1 MESWIAGESAV
12 RYYALLGSF
21 GLIAVGEALA
31 PRRLPAPAVRG
42 RWGINIAMTLML
54 SVIVALVFPVL
65 SVGMAI
71 IAQRGGFG
79 VFNVVEVP
87 FLLACALSFVA
98 LDFTR
103 YAAHFA
109 LHRFAPLWRLHRV
122 HHSDIDYDCTTA
134 LRFHPLEAI
143 VTVGVQVGVVAAL
156 GAPPIAVLVSEV
168 VTAFAAMF
176 AHANLRMPEP
186 VDRWLR
192 WLLVTPDMH
201 RVHHSA
207 EAGESN
213 TNFSS
218 VLPWWDHLFGTYRA
232 QPALGHDAM
241 QIGLAEVRDARARS
255 FGWLLAAPFT
265 PRAALPT

>member
-1 MESWIAGESAV
+1 MESWLAGESAI

-21 GLIAVGEALA
+21 GLIAVAEALA

-42 RWGINIAMTLML
+42 RWAINIALTLLL
-54 SVIVALVFPVL
+54 SALVAVVFPVL

-71 IAQRGGFG
+71 VAQRGGFG
-79 VFNVVEVP
+79 LFNVVELPYLGACVVS
-87 FLLACALSFVA
+87 FLV

-109 LHRFAPLWRLHRV
+109 LHRVAPLWRLHRV

-143 VTVGVQVGVVAAL
+143 VTVGAQVGVVAAL
-156 GAPPIAVLVSEV
+156 GAPPIAVLVSEI

-176 AHANLRMPEP
+176 THANLRVPER

-192 WLLVTPDMH
+192 WMLVTPDMH

-207 EAGESN
+207 DAVESN

-218 VLPWWDHLFGTYRA
+218 VLPWWDRAFGTYRA
-232 QPALGHDAM
+232 APALGHDAM
-241 QIGLAEVRDARARS
+241 QIGLAEVRDARAS
-255 FGWLLAAPFT
+255 SLGWLIAAPFT
-265 PRAALPT
+265 LRAAAPT

>member
-31 PRRLPAPAVRG
+31 PRRLPAPSVRG

-71 IAQRGGFG
+71 IAHRGGFG
-79 VFNVVEVP
+79 LFNVVEVP

-156 GAPPIAVLVSEV
+156 GAPPIAVLASEV

-176 AHANLRMPEP
+176 AHANLRMPER
-186 VDRWLR
+186 VDRRLR

-207 EAGESN
+207 EVGESN
-213 TNFSS
+213 TNFAS
-218 VLPWWDHLFGTYRA
+218 VLPWWDYLFGTYRA
-232 QPALGHDAM
+232 QPGRGHDAM

-255 FGWLLAAPFT
+255 FGWLLAAPFA

>member
-1 MESWIAGESAV
+1 MEAWIAGESAV

-21 GLIAVGEALA
+21 GLVAVAEALA

-54 SVIVALVFPVL
+54 SVAVALVFPVL

-71 IAQRGGFG
+71 IAQRNGWGLFNTAG
-79 VFNVVEVP
+79 VPLVV
-87 FLLACALSFVA
+87 ACAVSFVV
-98 LDFTR
+98 LDLAR
-103 YAAHFA
+103 YVIHFA

-122 HHSDIDYDCTTA
+122 HHSDVDYDCTTA

-143 VTVGVQVGVVAAL
+143 VTVGLQVGVVAAL
-156 GAPPIAVLVSEV
+156 GAPPVAVLICEV
-168 VTAFAAMF
+168 VTAFVAMF
-176 AHANLRMPEP
+176 AHANLRVPGF
-186 VDRWLR
+186 VDRRLR

-201 RVHHSA
+201 RIHHSA
-207 EAGESN
+207 DAGESS
-213 TNFSS
+213 TNFAS
-218 VLPWWDHLFGTYRA
+218 VLPWWDRWFGTYRA

-255 FGWLLAAPFT
+255 LAWLITTPFT
-265 PRAALPT
+265 SRAAQPT

>member
-1 MESWIAGESAV
+1 MESWLAGESAV

-31 PRRLPAPAVRG
+31 PRRVPAPPVRG
-42 RWGINIAMTLML
+42 RWGVNIAMTLML
-54 SVIVALVFPVL
+54 SVLVALLFPVL

-71 IAQRGGFG
+71 VAQRGGFG
-79 VFNVVEVP
+79 LFNVIDVP
-87 FLLACALSFVA
+87 FVVACVVSFAV
-98 LDFTR
+98 LDFAR
-103 YAAHFA
+103 YAVHFA
-109 LHRFAPLWRLHRV
+109 LHRISALWRLHRV

-143 VTVGVQVGVVAAL
+143 ATVGVQVGVVAAL
-156 GAPPIAVLVSEV
+156 GAPPIAVLVCEV

-176 AHANLRMPEP
+176 AHANLRVPER

-192 WLLVTPDMH
+192 WVLVTPDMH

-207 EAGESN
+207 EAGESS

-218 VLPWWDHLFGTYRA
+218 VLPWWDYAFGTYRA
-232 QPALGHDAM
+232 QPVLGHEAM
-241 QIGLAEVRDARARS
+241 QIGLAEVRDARTRS
-255 FGWLLAAPFT
+255 FGWLLTAPFT
-265 PRAALPT
+265 TRTVATT